1 MMVAMTA
8 SRVAHRRARHDPLG
22 LEALG
27 GRSPTIDDLDR
38 LPDDG
43 YQYELDEGLLVVSA
57 APANHHQVVSSR
69 LHLFLGNAC
78 PPGMMVLATP
88 GIAISKVQFRVP
100 DLVVVRSED
109 TASRYI
115 ERPPLLVVE
124 IASPSTERYDRSRKK
139 EVYADFGISDYWII
153 TPDREKPDI
162 TAFQLN
168 DKKYEQVCHV
178 AGDVT
183 FAAKR
188 PFPVAFTPGALV
200 TTDQR

>member
-1 MMVAMTA
+1 
-8 SRVAHRRARHDPLG
+8 
-22 LEALG
+22 
-27 GRSPTIDDLDR
+27 
-38 LPDDG
+38 
-43 YQYELDEGLLVVSA
+43 
-57 APANHHQVVSSR
+57 
-69 LHLFLGNAC
+69 
-78 PPGMMVLATP
+78 MMVLATP